1 MAAAGLSAALVERWQ
16 GFRDPGLLGPDP
28 LEEQRREQLARLSV
42 AEAFEP
48 LNPLVLL
55 AEVPAAEALAL
66 LIEAHG
72 HCLIVEDGGAAVGLV
87 TLADLQRGLSSTN
100 AAEAGTIQLIDC
112 RRTDLVWLPLSSHL
126 DQLEDQLTPDGLRQ
140 IPIFDVPGHLAG
152 YLPQGLPAT
161 GLPITSLRGMASR
174 DGMARAL
181 AAKFRLQPSKREL
194 TNASATG
201 SA

>member
-1 MAAAGLSAALVERWQ
+1 
-16 GFRDPGLLGPDP
+16 
-28 LEEQRREQLARLSV
+28 
-42 AEAFEP
+42 
-48 LNPLVLL
+48 
-55 AEVPAAEALAL
+55 

-152 YLPQGLPAT
+152 YLPQGLPAN